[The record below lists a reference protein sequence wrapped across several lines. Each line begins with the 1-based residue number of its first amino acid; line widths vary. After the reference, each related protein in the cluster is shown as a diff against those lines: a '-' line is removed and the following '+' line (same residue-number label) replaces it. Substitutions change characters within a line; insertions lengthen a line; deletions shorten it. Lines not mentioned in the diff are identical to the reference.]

1 MAARPRSVRNRT
13 LPPNLYQK
21 KDGYFWFRNPIT
33 KETFGLGRNK
43 EAAISQAKTANADI
57 ERRRGDTSLLAR
69 MDGGDNLL
77 SRWCDTYEEGLTG
90 LKPNTMKSIRS
101 QLAAIRGDEIGSM
114 ILVHIAPRHVVEFIE
129 RCEQE
134 RGAPMASKIRSRLR
148 DVLRAA
154 MERGAIEVGK
164 NPVEVTYKPKAEVKR
179 SRLTLDT
186 YRAILAEAKSHKHR
200 QWVANA
206 IELALVTGQRLEDV
220 CRMTFENVHDGF
232 LWVEQTKGHGSNKP
246 KLCIP
251 LTLSLPVAGLVLG
264 DVVKQCRDRVVS
276 KHLIH
281 FSHAISKGR
290 PGAPAAPGTLS
301 QAFKVARN
309 SAGIKAE
316 EDRTPPTFHE
326 LRSLAARLY
335 SEQYGKDFA
344 QSLLGHK
351 SAAMT
356 AVYRDSRGQDWTEI
370 KISNGV

>member
-1 MAARPRSVRNRT
+1 MAARPRSARNRI

-21 KDGYFWFRNPIT
+21 KDGYYWFRNPIT

-77 SRWCDTYEEGLTG
+77 SKWCDVYEESLTD
-90 LKPNTMKSIRS
+90 LKPNSMKSIRS
-101 QLAAIRGDEIGSM
+101 HLNAIRSDEIGKM
-114 ILVHIAPRHVVEFIE
+114 ILIHIAPRDVVAFVE
-129 RCEQE
+129 RCEAK
-134 RGAPMASKIRSRLR
+134 RGAPMAAKIRSRLR
-148 DVLRAA
+148 DVLRVA

-164 NPVEVTYKPKAEVKR
+164 NPVEVTYKQKVVVKR
-179 SRLTLDT
+179 SRLSLET
-186 YRAILAEAKSHKHR
+186 YQAILAEAKSHKHR
-200 QWVANA
+200 LWVANA

-232 LWVEQTKGHGSNKP
+232 LWVEQTKGRGPNKP

-251 LTLSLPVAGLVLG
+251 LSLPLAAAGLTLEE
-264 DVVKQCRDRVVS
+264 VVKRCRDRVVS

-281 FSHAISKGR
+281 FSHAISKGK
-290 PGAPAAPGTLS
+290 PGSAVAPGTLS

-309 SAGIKAE
+309 GAKIAVEK
-316 EDRTPPTFHE
+316 DRTPPTFHE

-344 QSLLGHK
+344 QALLGHK

-356 AVYRDSRGQDWTEI
+356 AVYRDSRGQGWTEI

>member
-1 MAARPRSVRNRT
+1 MAARPRNARNRP

-77 SRWCDTYEEGLTG
+77 SKWCDVYEQGLSG
-90 LKPNTMKSIRS
+90 LKPNSMKSIRS
-101 QLAAIRGDEIGSM
+101 QLTAIRDDEIGKM
-114 ILVHIAPRHVVEFIE
+114 ILVHITPRDVSSFIS
-129 RCEQE
+129 RCEDK
-134 RGAPMASKIRSRLR
+134 RGAPMAAKIRSRLR
-148 DVLRAA
+148 DVLRSA

-164 NPVEVTYKPKAEVKR
+164 NPVEVTYKPKAVVKR
-179 SRLTLDT
+179 SRLSLET
-186 YRAILAEAKSHKHR
+186 YQAILAEAKSHKHR
-200 QWVANA
+200 LWVANA

-232 LWVEQTKGHGSNKP
+232 LWVEQTKGRGPNKP

-251 LTLSLPVAGLVLG
+251 LSLSLAAAGLTLEE
-264 DVVKQCRDRVVS
+264 VVKRCRDRVVS

-281 FSHAISKGR
+281 FSHAISKGK
-290 PGAPAAPGTLS
+290 PGSAVAPGTLS

-309 SAGIKAE
+309 DAKIAVEK
-316 EDRTPPTFHE
+316 DRTPPTFHE

-344 QSLLGHK
+344 QALLGHK

-356 AVYRDSRGQDWTEI
+356 AVYRDSRGQGWTEI

>member
-1 MAARPRSVRNRT
+1 
-13 LPPNLYQK
+13 LYQK
-21 KDGYFWFRNPIT
+21 KDGYFWYRNPIT

-57 ERRRGDTSLLAR
+57 ERRRGDTTLLAR

-77 SRWCDTYEEGLTG
+77 SRWCDLYEEGAMG
-90 LKPNTMKSIRS
+90 LKPNSLRSVKS
-101 QLAAIRGDEIGSM
+101 QLTAIRNDEGIGTM
-114 ILVHIAPRHVVEFIE
+114 ILVHITPRDVVSFIE
-129 RCEQE
+129 RCEQN
-134 RGAPMASKIRSRLR
+134 RGAPMAAKIRSRLR
-148 DVLRAA
+148 DVFRLA
-154 MERGAIEVGK
+154 MERGAIEVGR
-164 NPVEVTYKPKAEVKR
+164 NPVEVTYKPQVIVKR
-179 SRLTLDT
+179 SRLTIET
-186 YRAILAEAKSHKHR
+186 YRAILAEAKSHPQR

-220 CRMTFENVHDGF
+220 SRMTFDNVHDGF
-232 LWVEQTKGHGSNKP
+232 LWVEQTKGRGPHKP

-251 LTLSLPVAGLVLG
+251 LTLSLPIVGLVLG

-281 FSHAISKGR
+281 FSHAISKAK
-290 PGAPAAPGTLS
+290 PGSAVVASTLS
-301 QAFKVARN
+301 RAFTAVRDDARIG
-309 SAGIKAE
+309 ALK
-316 EDRTPPTFHE
+316 DRTPPTFHE

-335 SEQYGKDFA
+335 SDQYGKDFA

-370 KISNGV
+370 KVSNRG

>member
-1 MAARPRSVRNRT
+1 MAARPRNARNRP

-57 ERRRGDTSLLAR
+57 ERRRGDISLIAR

-77 SRWCDTYEEGLTG
+77 SKWCDVYEESLTG
-90 LKPNTMKSIRS
+90 LKPNSMKSIRS
-101 QLAAIRGDEIGSM
+101 HLNAIRSDEIGKM
-114 ILVHIAPRHVVEFIE
+114 ILIHIAPRDVVAFVE
-129 RCEQE
+129 RCEAT
-134 RGAPMASKIRSRLR
+134 RGAPMAAKIRSRLR
-148 DVLRAA
+148 DVLRVA
-154 MERGAIEVGK
+154 MERGALEVGK
-164 NPVEVTYKPKAEVKR
+164 NPVEVTYKPKVVVKR
-179 SRLTLDT
+179 SRLSLET
-186 YRAILAEAKSHKHR
+186 YQAILAEAKSHKHR
-200 QWVANA
+200 LWVANA

-232 LWVEQTKGHGSNKP
+232 LWVEQTKGSGPNKP

-251 LTLSLPVAGLVLG
+251 LSLSLSAAGLTLE
-264 DVVKQCRDRVVS
+264 DIVKRCRDRVVS

-281 FSHAISKGR
+281 FSHPISKGK
-290 PGAPAAPGTLS
+290 PGSAVAPRTLS
-301 QAFKVARN
+301 RAFKVARV
-309 SAGIKAE
+309 AARIAVEK
-316 EDRTPPTFHE
+316 DRTPPTFHE

-344 QSLLGHK
+344 QALLGHK

-356 AVYRDSRGQDWTEI
+356 AVYRDSRGQGWTEI

>member
-21 KDGYFWFRNPIT
+21 NDGYFWFRNPIT

-43 EAAISQAKTANADI
+43 EAAVSQAKTANAEI
-57 ERRRGDTSLLAR
+57 ERRRCDTSLLAR
-69 MDGGDNLL
+69 MDGGGNLL
-77 SRWCDTYEEGLTG
+77 AEWCDVYEESLTG

-101 QLAAIRGDEIGSM
+101 QLSAIRGDEIGKM
-114 ILVHIAPRHVVEFIE
+114 ILVHIAPRDVVSFIE
-129 RCEQE
+129 RCEE
-134 RGAPMASKIRSRLR
+134 KRGAPMAAKIRSRLR
-148 DVLRAA
+148 DVLRSA

-164 NPVEVTYKPKAEVKR
+164 NPVEVTYKPKAVVKR

-206 IELALVTGQRLEDV
+206 IELALVTGQRLEDI

-232 LWVEQTKGHGSNKP
+232 LWVEQTKGRGPNRP

-251 LTLSLPVAGLVLG
+251 LTLSLPAAGLTLD
-264 DVVKQCRDRVVS
+264 DVVKRCRDRVVS

-281 FSHAISKGR
+281 FSHAISKGK
-290 PGAPAAPGTLS
+290 PGSAVAPGTLS
-301 QAFKVARN
+301 QAFKVARI
-309 SAGIKAE
+309 AAE
-316 EDRTPPTFHE
+316 IVTEKDRTPPTFHE

-370 KISNGV
+370 KISNGA

>member
-1 MAARPRSVRNRT
+1 MAARPRSAPKRL

-21 KDGYFWFRNPIT
+21 KDGYYWFRNPIT

-77 SRWCDTYEEGLTG
+77 SKWCDVYEEALSG

-101 QLAAIRGDEIGSM
+101 QLAAIRADEIGNM
-114 ILVHIAPRHVVEFIE
+114 ILIHITPRDVVSFIE
-129 RCEQE
+129 RCEAE
-134 RGAPMASKIRSRLR
+134 RGAPMAAKIRSRLR

-164 NPVEVTYKPKAEVKR
+164 NPVEVTYKPKAVVKR

-206 IELALVTGQRLEDV
+206 IELALVTGQRLEDI
-220 CRMTFENVHDGF
+220 CRMTFDNVHDGF
-232 LWVEQTKGHGSNKP
+232 LWVEQTKGRGTNRP

-251 LTLSLPVAGLVLG
+251 LSLSLPAAGLTLD
-264 DVVKQCRDRVVS
+264 DVVKRCRDRVVS

-281 FSHAISKGR
+281 FSHAISKGK
-290 PGAPAAPGTLS
+290 PGSAVAPGTLS

-309 SAGIKAE
+309 SAGIATEK
-316 EDRTPPTFHE
+316 DRTPPTFHE

-335 SEQYGKDFA
+335 SEAYGKDFA

-370 KISNGV
+370 KISNGT

>member
-1 MAARPRSVRNRT
+1 MAARPRNARNRP

-77 SRWCDTYEEGLTG
+77 SKWCDVYERGLSG
-90 LKPNTMKSIRS
+90 LKSNSMKSIRS
-101 QLAAIRGDEIGSM
+101 QLTAIRDDEIGKM
-114 ILVHIAPRHVVEFIE
+114 ILVHITPRDVSSFIS
-129 RCEQE
+129 RCEDK
-134 RGAPMASKIRSRLR
+134 RGAPMAAKIRSRLR
-148 DVLRAA
+148 DVLRSA

-164 NPVEVTYKPKAEVKR
+164 NPVEVTYKPKAVVKR
-179 SRLTLDT
+179 SRLSLET
-186 YRAILAEAKSHKHR
+186 YQAILAEVKSQKHR
-200 QWVANA
+200 LWAANA

-232 LWVEQTKGHGSNKP
+232 LWVEQTKGSGPNKP

-251 LTLSLPVAGLVLG
+251 LSLSLPAAGLTLE
-264 DVVKQCRDRVVS
+264 DIVKRCRDRVVS

-281 FSHAISKGR
+281 FSHPISNGKQGSAV
-290 PGAPAAPGTLS
+290 APRTLS
-301 QAFKVARN
+301 RAFKVARV
-309 SAGIKAE
+309 AARITVEK
-316 EDRTPPTFHE
+316 DRTPPTFHE

-335 SEQYGKDFA
+335 SDQYGKDFA
-344 QSLLGHK
+344 QALLGHK

-356 AVYRDSRGQDWTEI
+356 AVYRDSRGQGWTEI